1 MSMRLTGAEIVV
13 AHLINEGCPYIFGI
27 PGHGNLALTD
37 ALRRRQ
43 NQITTIQTMHE
54 SAAVHM
60 ADGYY
65 RVTGQPLAVFTSIGP
80 GALNTVIGLATAYVD
95 STAVLALTGDTH
107 VHMAGRGVLQ
117 EIERRW
123 SADNFRALE
132 PVVKRAWRVTNVEQ
146 LPNAMQRAFNHMRS
160 GRPGPTA
167 INLPMDVQAAIADVE
182 LAEPDQHVPRGAP
195 LGDPIQIEQAVKLLA
210 EAKRP
215 VILVGGG
222 VITANASAAL
232 REVAEAS
239 GAAVV
244 NTMMGLGAF
253 PADHPLYAWATGSK
267 GTSCGLQLTR
277 RADVLLAVGC
287 RFADETASSYRPGIS
302 FNIPPTKLI
311 HVDLDPAEIGKNY
324 PVTVGIVGDA
334 QAVLAQIAEGLQ
346 AEGPRDYASTEYF
359 AEIQQLKQE
368 WREKLER
375 HRDDSRVPVMISTVL
390 QRLRPLL
397 DRDAI
402 VVSSSGN
409 VQAQIIQ
416 EFEFYQA
423 RTCLTTGGFSTM
435 GFTLPA
441 ALGAKLAAPDR
452 QVVGLVGDGDFMM
465 HMQELSTAVRYNLPV
480 VIIILNN
487 KGWISIRDLQM
498 AAYGEQM
505 AFATDFMKDDDE
517 YSAPLA
523 EIARSFGCHGQR
535 ISRADEIEPAVRAA
549 LQSEGPAVIEVMVNR
564 EFPYTGTPAVGWW
577 DVPVPGYLAELRARY
592 ESERGEE
599 SLR

>member
-1 MSMRLTGAEIVV
+1 MRLTGAEIVV
-13 AHLINEGCPYIFGI
+13 EHLIGEGCRYIFGI

-43 NQITTIQTMHE
+43 DEIITIQTMHE

-80 GALNTVIGLATAYVD
+80 GALNTAIGLANSYVD

-117 EIERRW
+117 EIERRR

-132 PVVKRAWRVTNVEQ
+132 PLVKRSWRVTDVTQ
-146 LPNAMQRAFNHMRS
+146 LPNAMQRAFSYMRS

-167 INLPMDVQAAIADVE
+167 INLPMDVQAASADVE
-182 LAEPDQHVPRGAP
+182 LVVPDQHLPGGVPQ
-195 LGDPIQIEQAVKLLA
+195 GDPAQIAQAVELLA

-222 VITANASAAL
+222 VIAANASEAL

-244 NTMMGLGAF
+244 NTMMGIGAF

-267 GTSCGLQLTR
+267 GTSCGLQLTQQ
-277 RADVLLAVGC
+277 ADVLLAVGC
-287 RFADETASSYRPGIS
+287 RFADETASSYRPGVS
-302 FNIPPTKLI
+302 FSIPPTKLI
-311 HVDLDPAEIGKNY
+311 HVDLDESEIGKNY

-334 QAVLAQIAEGLQ
+334 NAVLGQMAEALR
-346 AEGPRDYASTEYF
+346 ERGPSDYAASEYV
-359 AEIQQLKQE
+359 AQIQQLKQE
-368 WREKLER
+368 WTETLES
-375 HRDDSRVPVMISTVL
+375 HRDESKVPVMISTVL

-402 VVSSSGN
+402 VVTSSGN

-416 EFEFYQA
+416 EFEFYQP
-423 RTCLTTGGFSTM
+423 RTCLTAGGFSTM

-441 ALGAKLAAPDR
+441 TLGAKLAAPDG

-480 VIIILNN
+480 VLVILNN
-487 KGWISIRDLQM
+487 SGWISIRDLQM
-498 AAYGEQM
+498 AAYGEET
-505 AFATDFMKDDDE
+505 AFATDFMKRDAE
-517 YSAPLA
+517 YSPPLA
-523 EIARSFGCHGQR
+523 EIAQSFGCHGQC

-549 LQSEGPAVIEVMVNR
+549 LQAEGPAVIEILVNR
-564 EFPYTGTPAVGWW
+564 QFPYTGTPAVGWW
-577 DVPVPGYLAELRARY
+577 DVPVPGYLTERRAQY
-592 ESERGEE
+592 DSERGEE
-599 SLR
+599 NLR

>member
-1 MSMRLTGAEIVV
+1 MKLTGAEIVV
-13 AHLINEGCPYIFGI
+13 EHLIAQGCQYIIGI

-37 ALRRRQ
+37 ALRRRESE
-43 NQITTIQTMHE
+43 ITVIQAMHE

-65 RVTGQPLAVFTSIGP
+65 RATGQPLAVFTSIGP
-80 GALNTVIGLATAYVD
+80 GALNTIIGLANAYVD

-117 EIERRW
+117 EIERRQ

-132 PVVKRAWRVTNVEQ
+132 PVVKRAWRITDVAQ

-167 INLPMDVQAAIADVE
+167 INLPMDVQAASADVE
-182 LAEPDQHVPRGAP
+182 LPTPVQHLPGGVPQ
-195 LGDPIQIEQAVKLLA
+195 GDPAQVEQAVELLA
-210 EAKRP
+210 RAKRP

-222 VITANASAAL
+222 VITANASQAL
-232 REVAEAS
+232 RKVAEAS

-244 NTMMGLGAF
+244 NTMMGIGAF
-253 PADHPLYAWATGSK
+253 PADHPLYGWATGSK
-267 GTSCGLQLTR
+267 GTSCGLQLTAQ
-277 RADVLLAVGC
+277 ADVLLAVGC
-287 RFADETASSYRPGIS
+287 RFADETASSYRRGVS
-302 FNIPPTKLI
+302 FSIPPTKLI

-334 QAVLAQIAEGLQ
+334 RAVLEQIAEALGERG
-346 AEGPRDYASTEYF
+346 ASDYASGEYF
-359 AEIQQLKQE
+359 AQIQQFKRE
-368 WREKLER
+368 WIEKLAA
-375 HRDDSRVPVMISTVL
+375 HRDDSKVPVMISTVL

-402 VVSSSGN
+402 VVTSSGN

-416 EFEFYQA
+416 EFEFYQP
-423 RTCLTTGGFSTM
+423 RTCLTAGGFSTM

-487 KGWISIRDLQM
+487 SGWISIRDLQM
-498 AAYGEQM
+498 AVYGEQT
-505 AFATDFMKDDDE
+505 AFATDFTKANGE
-517 YSAPLA
+517 YSPHLA
-523 EIARSFGCHGQR
+523 DIAQSFGCHGQR
-535 ISRADEIEPAVRAA
+535 ISRAEEIEPAVRAA
-549 LQSEGPAVIEVMVNR
+549 LQAERPAVIEVLVNR
-564 EFPYTGTPAVGWW
+564 QFPYTGTPAVGWW
-577 DVPVPGYLAELRARY
+577 DVPVPGYFTERRAQY